1 LASFVPEVTF
11 EDSGGGKYGGC
22 VALPSKTV
30 CGICDCRRFLHFSLA
45 KCGLH
50 PDNLTLVFD
59 LMNEQIVILD
69 FGSQYTQVIARRVR
83 ECSVYSV
90 IVRYDT
96 PAAEIAAMRPSGII
110 LSGGPSSVYADDAP
124 LPDKTIFQLG
134 LPVLGICYG
143 VQLLAQFNGGKVEK
157 GLKREYGKGTLS
169 VKDKTCALFSKLP
182 TSLQVWNS
190 HGDKLTKLPDGFKSV
205 AVTENSEYAAIEN
218 RALKFFGLQF
228 HPEVVHTPRGKEI
241 IANFVHD
248 VCGCG
253 KSWTMRNYIEQA
265 VEEIRH
271 QVGKEKIILGLSGG
285 VDSSVAAALIHKAV
299 GDQLTCIF
307 VNNGVLR
314 AQEAEVV
321 QEVFGRN
328 FKLKL
333 QYENASKLFLMR
345 LKGVTDPERKRKI
358 IGRTFIEV
366 FAAATKRVGHA
377 KFLAQGTLYPDIIES
392 VPIGGNPAALIKSH
406 HNVGGLPKKM
416 KFALVEPLK
425 RLFKDEVRL
434 LGLELGLP
442 KEIVWRQPFPGPGL
456 AVRILGEVTP
466 ARCEILR
473 NADAIVVQEMKDCGL
488 YYKVWQSFA
497 VLLPIRSV
505 GVMGDERTYDY
516 TIAIRAVESQDGMT
530 ADWVKLPYDLLEK
543 LASRIIN
550 EVKGVNR
557 CVFDITSKPP
567 GTIEWE

>member
-1 LASFVPEVTF
+1 MT
-11 EDSGGGKYGGC
+11 
-22 VALPSKTV
+22 
-30 CGICDCRRFLHFSLA
+30 
-45 KCGLH
+45 
-50 PDNLTLVFD
+50 
-59 LMNEQIVILD
+59 EQIVILD

-83 ECSVYSV
+83 ECNVYST
-90 IVRYDT
+90 ILRFDT
-96 PAAEIAAMRPSGII
+96 PAAEIAAMKPSGLI
-110 LSGGPSSVYADDAP
+110 LSGGPSSVYAANAP
-124 LPDKTIFQLG
+124 LPDKGIFSLG
-134 LPVLGICYG
+134 LPILGICFG
-143 VQLLAQFNGGKVEK
+143 VQLFAQFLGGKVEK
-157 GLKREYGKGTLS
+157 GQKREYGKGTLTI
-169 VKDKTCALFSKLP
+169 KDKASALFAKLP
-182 TSLQVWNS
+182 ANLQVWNS
-190 HGDKLTKLPDGFKSV
+190 HGDKLTKIPNGFKPV
-205 AVTENSEYAAIEN
+205 AVTENSEYAAIEY
-218 RALKFFGLQF
+218 RTKKFFGLQF

-241 IANFVHD
+241 LANFVHG

-253 KSWTMRNYIEQA
+253 RNWTMRNYIDQA
-265 VEEIRH
+265 VEEIRA
-271 QVGKEKIILGLSGG
+271 QVGGEKVILGLSGG
-285 VDSSVAAALIHKAV
+285 VDSSVAAALLHKAI

-314 AQEAEVV
+314 ANEAEVV
-321 QEVFGRN
+321 RQVFGRN

-333 QYENASKLFLMR
+333 QYEDASKRFLSKLR
-345 LKGVTDPERKRKI
+345 GVTDPERKRKI
-358 IGRTFIEV
+358 IGKEFIEV
-366 FAAATKRVGHA
+366 FKAATKRAGKA
-377 KFLAQGTLYPDIIES
+377 KFLAQGTLYPDVIES

-406 HNVGGLPKKM
+406 HNVGGLPKDM
-416 KFALVEPLK
+416 KFQLVEPLK
-425 RLFKDEVRL
+425 CLFKDEVRL
-434 LGLELGLP
+434 LGEELGLP

-473 NADAIVVQEMKDCGL
+473 NADAIVVEEMKASGL
-488 YYKVWQSFA
+488 YYKIWQSFA
-497 VLLPIRSV
+497 VLLPVRSV